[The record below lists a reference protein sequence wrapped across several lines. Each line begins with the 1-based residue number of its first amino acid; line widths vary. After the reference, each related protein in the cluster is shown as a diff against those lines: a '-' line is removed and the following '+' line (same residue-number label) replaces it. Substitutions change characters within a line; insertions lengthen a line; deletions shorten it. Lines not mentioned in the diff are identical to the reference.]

1 MSRFS
6 FLFCFLF
13 DIKDKNKKSFHL
25 SAHGKKKT
33 EYRMVNKTCCHGFTV
48 RFNSDSCNNYIM
60 MCEERGKSLII
71 FLLRMRSEKHSWK
84 NQPPKIIGGTLTP
97 LLCLFTCICSP
108 LLFCFKTLVSF
119 IQMIKTTILT
129 SPLHVIFFC
138 VT

>member
-48 RFNSDSCNNYIM
+48 RFNCDSCNNYIM
-60 MCEERGKSLII
+60 MCEEREKSLII
-71 FLLRMRSEKHSWK
+71 FLLRMRSEKQHSWK

-97 LLCLFTCICSP
+97 LS
-108 LLFCFKTLVSF
+108 CFFSLVSV
-119 IQMIKTTILT
+119 
-129 SPLHVIFFC
+129 SPYFFAS
-138 VT
+138 THLFPLFK